1 MRKYRNDLKV
11 IKLCNGGS
19 ANINGQNVCFV
30 NTCTI
35 DYWLLAIY
43 LVLDNSNIAKE
54 RILSKSSTNTELNSV
69 LDKIKSFLLV
79 NDWNEARLEWT
90 NFIGLKGKL
99 QNGTLYYD
107 YYTTL
112 STAFVDKWNQYQ
124 LFTFD
129 YKCKKSC
136 QINGDQKTE
145 SSHEFYLK

>member
-1 MRKYRNDLKV
+1 MRKYRNDLKD

-19 ANINGQNVCFV
+19 AYANGQNVRFV

-43 LVLDNSNIAKE
+43 LVVGNSNLAKE
-54 RILSKSSTNTELNSV
+54 RILSKSSTNIELNNV

-79 NDWNEARLEWT
+79 NDWNLARLEWT

-107 YYTTL
+107 YYNTL
-112 STAFVDKWNQYQ
+112 SPAFVDKWNQYQ

-136 QINGDQKTE
+136 PINGDQKTE
-145 SSHEFYLK
+145 SSHEFCLK